1 MRNYSIICEKKTS
14 FFVFYCCQR
23 QNYIKIKMRKI
34 RIRLDTVFRKV
45 GEQKYLPRKAKEG
58 GKELAALDGQGNLLS
73 VFSDRIFIFH

>member
-1 MRNYSIICEKKTS
+1 MRKED
-14 FFVFYCCQR
+14 FFFRFFYCCQR

-45 GEQKYLPRKAKEG
+45 GEPKYLPRKAKEG
-58 GKELAALDGQGNLLS
+58 GKESAALDGQRNLLL